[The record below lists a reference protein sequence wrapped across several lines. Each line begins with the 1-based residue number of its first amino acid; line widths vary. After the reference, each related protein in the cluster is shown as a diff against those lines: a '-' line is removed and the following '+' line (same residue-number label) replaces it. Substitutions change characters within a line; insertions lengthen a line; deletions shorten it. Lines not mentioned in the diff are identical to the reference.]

1 MANYEKLSVP
11 ELEAEI
17 QKLQAESS
25 AANAKQEPL
34 RAALDAKLTSAST
47 DALLESLSD
56 SQKEALKSALGGGE

>member
-34 RAALDAKLTSAST
+34 RAALDEKLTSAST

-56 SQKEALKSALGGGE
+56 SQKEALKEALGGDS

>member
-56 SQKEALKSALGGGE
+56 SQKAALKEALGGDS

>member
-1 MANYEKLSVP
+1 MANYDKLSVP

-47 DALLESLSD
+47 DALLGSLSD
-56 SQKEALKSALGGGE
+56 SQKAALKEALGGDS

>member
-1 MANYEKLSVP
+1 MANYDKLSVP

-56 SQKEALKSALGGGE
+56 SQKAALKEALGGDS

>member
-1 MANYEKLSVP
+1 MANYDKLSVP

-47 DALLESLSD
+47 DALLESLSE
-56 SQKEALKSALGGGE
+56 SQKAALKEALGGDS

>member
-1 MANYEKLSVP
+1 MANYDKLSVP

-34 RAALDAKLTSAST
+34 RVALDAKLTSAST

-56 SQKEALKSALGGGE
+56 SQKAALKEALGGDS

>member
-47 DALLESLSD
+47 DALLGSLSD
-56 SQKEALKSALGGGE
+56 SQKEALKEALGGDS